1 MQSLYQKWLMPAGL
15 ALALLA
21 GQAGAKEPPAQTQPA
36 KADATAGQPSQAAST
51 DPASPAVR
59 VETLMRSSASW
70 DGKPYVSY
78 PSGPPELTVLK
89 ITIPPHSALPWHT
102 HPMPNAAYV
111 LSGELTVQ
119 KKADGREQK
128 LTPGQVL
135 PEMVGELH
143 RGITGDK
150 PVELIVFYAGTK
162 GMPLAE
168 H

>member
-1 MQSLYQKWLMPAGL
+1 MQSLYQKWLLPAGL
-15 ALALLA
+15 TLALLA
-21 GQAGAKEPPAQTQPA
+21 GPAGAKEPPAAGQAAVQEQPA
-36 KADATAGQPSQAAST
+36 KARSST

-59 VETLMRSSASW
+59 VETLMRTSASW
-70 DGKPYVSY
+70 DGVPYASY
-78 PSGPPELTVLK
+78 PSGPPELTILK

-119 KKADGREQK
+119 KKADGREQT

-143 RGITGDK
+143 RGVTGDK

-162 GMPLAE
+162 GMPLAQ